1 MSAEHDTIEMC
12 GDDDSGSGG
21 RGSATGFGWLIIVD
35 ETLRSW
41 FYHLGEAIGKEP
53 GYFLIVP
60 LLLTALCGTGFQVH
74 LLLTNPL
81 RNGLRGSELAKMGLM
96 AQDM

>member
-1 MSAEHDTIEMC
+1 MSSEQDTVEMC
-12 GDDDSGSGG
+12 GGNDSSGDEG
-21 RGSATGFGWLIIVD
+21 GGGAAGFGWLTIVD

-41 FYHLGEAIGKEP
+41 FYRLGEAIGKEP

-74 LLLTNPL
+74 LHRDTW
-81 RNGLRGSELAKMGLM
+81 R
-96 AQDM
+96 